1 MRRSLDLMAS
11 RARALTRRPW
21 ALLASGRRV
30 PVWLLKLQNAHHIR
44 SFHRTYGM
52 RLFHMR
58 HGDRARVHTVIRAGP
73 GALVTTQ
80 LASRYLVR

>member
-1 MRRSLDLMAS
+1 MA
-11 RARALTRRPW
+11 AR
-21 ALLASGRRV
+21 LAQWDSEYLEARERKAGARV
-30 PVWLLKLQNAHHIR
+30 RLLKLQNAHILVPPHLR
-44 SFHRTYGM
+44 HATLS
-52 RLFHMR
+52 HMR